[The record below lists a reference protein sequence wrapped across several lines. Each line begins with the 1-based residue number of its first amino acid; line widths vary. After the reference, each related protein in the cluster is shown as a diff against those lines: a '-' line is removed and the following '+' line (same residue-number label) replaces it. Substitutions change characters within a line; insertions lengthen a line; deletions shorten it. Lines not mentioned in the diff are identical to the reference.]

1 LLNSVKIV
9 DRLVHFTLKQYMQ
22 FSGIK
27 DEAKARDRIDE
38 FVKAFGMKKIGP
50 DTYEVPTQHL
60 STIRSTRSLMINSGM
75 EWKCECGVVNNAKN
89 GEKCL
94 KCNFTYKDWIFKQQE
109 DYTKNQSIRYQPI
122 TDREV
127 ACFLFGRFNSMLKS
141 QIPSNDNLE
150 TRVQVANIAGSITFD
165 FIKSLEGHYSK
176 LREGEIFDVM
186 NQLSQPEH
194 HVLFGKILD
203 VLDNELRSMF
213 KPQ

>member
-1 LLNSVKIV
+1 M
-9 DRLVHFTLKQYMQ
+9 HFTLKQYMQ
-22 FSGIK
+22 FSGIT
-27 DEAKARDRIDE
+27 DENEARKRIDE
-38 FVKAFGMKKIGP
+38 FIKTFGMKKIGA

-109 DYTKNQSIRYQPI
+109 EYSKNQSIRYQPI

-165 FIKSLEGHYSK
+165 FIKSLENHYSK
-176 LREGEIFDVM
+176 LREGEIFDVT
-186 NQLSQPEH
+186 NQLSDPSNSI
-194 HVLFGKILD
+194 LYNKIMTILEND
-203 VLDNELRSMF
+203 IKAMF
-213 KPQ
+213 YPK